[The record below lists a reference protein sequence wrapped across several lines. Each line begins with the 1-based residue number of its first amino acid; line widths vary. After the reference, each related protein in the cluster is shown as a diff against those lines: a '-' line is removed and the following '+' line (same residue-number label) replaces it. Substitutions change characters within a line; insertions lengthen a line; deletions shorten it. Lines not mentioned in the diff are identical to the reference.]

1 MYVAQGLLNTFQC
14 RWRSHSCD
22 HPGTNTHTHTHLP
35 PSAHTHTLD
44 PSLGASGLPYAARG
58 HELKTLINIISII
71 IEI

>member
-22 HPGTNTHTHTHLP
+22 HPGTNTHT
-35 PSAHTHTLD
+35 PSSSPHTHTLD
-44 PSLGASGLPYAARG
+44 PSLGASGLPYAAREQ
-58 HELKTLINIISII
+58 ELKTLINIISII